1 SIWKMEYRLLNAK
14 GEYKYVLDNRFIVRN
29 NDRKAVRMIGALKD
43 ITEIK
48 EKEHQLL
55 FLNER
60 YNLITKATNDLI
72 WDWNLLTG
80 EVYRDNTNINKVFG
94 VSNNDSIGNIKI
106 WIKRIH
112 PDDIKHVQSH
122 IDKILNSKT

>member
-1 SIWKMEYRLLNAK
+1 
-14 GEYKYVLDNRFIVRN
+14 
-29 NDRKAVRMIGALKD
+29 
-43 ITEIK
+43 
-48 EKEHQLL
+48 
-55 FLNER
+55 R

-122 IDKILNSKT
+122 IDKILNSKTKDTFELEYRFLKDDGKYAYINDRGYIMRNENQEPYRMIGAAQN